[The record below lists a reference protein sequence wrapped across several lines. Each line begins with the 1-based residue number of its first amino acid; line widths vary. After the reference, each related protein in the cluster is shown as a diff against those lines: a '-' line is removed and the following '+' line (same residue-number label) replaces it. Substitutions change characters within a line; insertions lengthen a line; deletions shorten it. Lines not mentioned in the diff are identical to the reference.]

1 MICTRCDQP
10 IREDEGYD
18 TVIHHGAT
26 GAKPTQYV
34 HKRYCQPAPRQ
45 SYLSHRLRR

>member
-1 MICTRCDQP
+1 MICARCDGP

-18 TVIHHGAT
+18 TVISHGGS

-34 HKRYCQPAPRQ
+34 HTRPCKAPPRQ
-45 SYLSHRLRR
+45 SYLSRRLRR